1 MSNLSKLVERGAGLS
16 MNQENLVKEL
26 RQAKE
31 ELQRQVDE
39 QGAALTMIESQLMEQ
54 HKVQEEL
61 RSERDESK
69 SIIEELRERIQN
81 KENESIRELKRR
93 EKTHKELQDTKLK
106 VEEKQ
111 KIAEELN
118 ATIEK
123 GVLSRKDLE
132 RQLADARATMDKYL
146 RDYDALFDRTQKL
159 TEELDGQI
167 FRNKQM
173 HAEKMDSEK
182 EMKLKYLEIGR
193 LNGEKQLLER
203 KLDKEK
209 REGLHYRQLLEETKT
224 PLLEANREIE
234 GQKKDLIAAHRHELL
249 IVKEKDKVEREKEVQ
264 VLTHSLTYSPTHSL
278 THSLT
283 HSDQTNPK
291 SRATHEGTVRF
302 IHRTREN
309 SRATVAGSVGLEE

>member
-106 VEEKQ
+106 V
-111 KIAEELN
+111 
-118 ATIEK
+118 
-123 GVLSRKDLE
+123 R
-132 RQLADARATMDKYL
+132 
-146 RDYDALFDRTQKL
+146 
-159 TEELDGQI
+159 
-167 FRNKQM
+167 
-173 HAEKMDSEK
+173 
-182 EMKLKYLEIGR
+182 
-193 LNGEKQLLER
+193 
-203 KLDKEK
+203 
-209 REGLHYRQLLEETKT
+209 
-224 PLLEANREIE
+224 
-234 GQKKDLIAAHRHELL
+234 
-249 IVKEKDKVEREKEVQ
+249 
-264 VLTHSLTYSPTHSL
+264 THSLVYSL
-278 THSLT
+278 THLLT
-283 HSDQTNPK
+283 H
-291 SRATHEGTVRF
+291 
-302 IHRTREN
+302 
-309 SRATVAGSVGLEE
+309 